1 MGIFL
6 GNIGNIELTRKSL
19 EGSMESRVD
28 QSDVNAT
35 RNRFSFDFED
45 GYLITG
51 DLIEI
56 TSTDGTTLDFVDA
69 AGWDNNTVQASGNWY
84 VFIDDLGGIKL
95 YDTFDN
101 SLEGSSTGLVSLNAI
116 TRTIPIRVV
125 VRDRD
130 SRLLAAITEYEL
142 NTSRETVDVTVLS
155 DQHRQQYSTLISGSG
170 RLNAEWDYVNN
181 IGKEPA
187 HYLMQL
193 ILRTEIGSSF
203 HAKFYIKSADTSAT
217 GGSFTAA
224 QTNDALWW
232 EFDAVVTNAA
242 TEFRPGNVVISSIE
256 FVTTGPIKI
265 KALTEAKRY
274 LLQEDG
280 DKIALEQDA
289 SSYLLLEEED

>member
-19 EGSMESRVD
+19 EGSKESQVD
-28 QSDVNAT
+28 RSDVNAT
-35 RNRFSFDFED
+35 RNRFSFDFEE

-51 DLIEI
+51 DLVEI
-56 TSTDGTTLDFVDA
+56 TTTDGTTLDFIDA
-69 AGWDNNTVQASGNWY
+69 AGWDNNTVQTSGNWY

-95 YDTFDN
+95 YGNFDD
-101 SLEGSSTGLVSLNAI
+101 SLEGSSAGLVALNAI

-142 NTSRETVDVTVLS
+142 NTNRETVDVTVLS
-155 DQHRQQYSTLISGSG
+155 DEHRQQYSTLISGSG

-181 IGKEPA
+181 TGKEPA

-203 HAKFYIKSADTSAT
+203 HARFYIKSADTSAAS
-217 GGSFTAA
+217 GSFAA
-224 QTNDALWW
+224 TQLNDSLWW

-242 TEFRPGNVVISSIE
+242 TEFRPGNVVMSSIE

-265 KALTEAKRY
+265 KAKTQPRRY

-280 DKIALEQDA
+280 DKISLEQDA
-289 SSYLLLEEED
+289 SSFLLLEEPD

>member
-28 QSDVNAT
+28 RSDVNAT

-170 RLNAEWDYVNN
+170 RLNAEWDYANN
-181 IGKEPA
+181 TGKEPA

-203 HAKFYIKSADTSAT
+203 HAKFYIKSANTSAAS
-217 GGSFTAA
+217 GSFAA
-224 QTNDALWW
+224 TQTNDALWW
-232 EFDAVVTNAA
+232 EFDAIVTNAA
-242 TEFRPGNVVISSIE
+242 TEFRPGDVVISSIE

-265 KALTEAKRY
+265 KALTEARRY

-280 DKIALEQDA
+280 DKIALEQDD

>member
-19 EGSMESRVD
+19 EGSKESQVD
-28 QSDVNAT
+28 RSDVNAA
-35 RNRFSFDFED
+35 RNRFSFDFEE

-51 DLIEI
+51 DLVEI
-56 TSTDGTTLDFVDA
+56 TTTDGTTLDFIDA
-69 AGWDNNTVQASGNWY
+69 AGWDNNTVQTSGNWY

-95 YDTFDN
+95 YDNFDD
-101 SLEGSSTGLVSLNAI
+101 SLEGSSDGLVALNAI

-155 DQHRQQYSTLISGSG
+155 DEHRQQYSTLISGSG

-181 IGKEPA
+181 TGKEPA

-203 HAKFYIKSADTSAT
+203 HARFYIKSADTSAAS
-217 GGSFTAA
+217 GSFAA
-224 QTNDALWW
+224 TQLNDSLWW

-242 TEFRPGNVVISSIE
+242 TEFRPGDVVMSSIE

-265 KALTEAKRY
+265 KAKTQRRRY

-280 DKIALEQDA
+280 DKISLEQDA
-289 SSYLLLEEED
+289 SSFLLLEEVD